1 MNIIPNYENYEETI
15 HDYGE
20 IVYWAFHT
28 HPVTRN
34 EMLVFGKRYLRY
46 AATDK
51 KFQFMFLQ
59 QDCPFKTFQEI
70 LQDEFDGELD
80 EAMNEFLKPEFYN
93 TTLQE
98 MAEWM
103 LENGMDAVC
112 DMEML
117 CVMKWFV
124 INSNLDDL
132 KELLELEMPSLK

>member
-1 MNIIPNYENYEETI
+1 MNIIYDYEESI

-20 IVYWAFHT
+20 IVYWGSHV

-34 EMLVFGKRYLRY
+34 ELLVFGKRYLQY
-46 AATDK
+46 VATDK
-51 KFQFMFLQ
+51 KFQFILLQ
-59 QDCPFKTFQEI
+59 QDGPLKTFQEI

-80 EAMNEFLKPEFYN
+80 EAMNEFLKPEFFN
-93 TTLQE
+93 TSLEE
-98 MAEWM
+98 MSEWM
-103 LENGMDAVC
+103 LENGINAVC

-124 INSNLDDL
+124 MNSNLDDL

>member
-1 MNIIPNYENYEETI
+1 MNIIYDYEESV

-20 IVYWAFHT
+20 IVYWGSHV

-34 EMLVFGKRYLRY
+34 ELLVFGKRYLQY
-46 AATDK
+46 AATEK
-51 KFQFMFLQ
+51 KYQFILLQ
-59 QDCPFKTFQEI
+59 QDCPLKTFQEI

-80 EAMNEFLKPEFYN
+80 EAMNEFLKPEFFN
-93 TTLQE
+93 TSLQE
-98 MAEWM
+98 MTEWM
-103 LENGMDAVC
+103 HENGIDAVC

-124 INSNLDDL
+124 MNSTLDDL

>member
-1 MNIIPNYENYEETI
+1 MNIIPNYEAI
-15 HDYGE
+15 IPDYGE
-20 IVYWAFHT
+20 ISYWASHI
-28 HPVTRN
+28 HPGTRN
-34 EMLVFGKRYLRY
+34 EMLVIGKRYLQY

-80 EAMNEFLKPEFYN
+80 EAINEFLKPEFYN

-124 INSNLDDL
+124 MNSTLDDL